1 MTRDSADLTK
11 REVLD
16 SVIASP
22 GSTRSSISKRS
33 GLAASAVGRAVASLI
48 ADGSVAES
56 RQPKGPGSG
65 SGRPAKTL
73 VPVLT
78 PRDGAP
84 TASIDFG
91 HSHVGVALGDEFGRL
106 GACRRID
113 FDVAADAHRALDLAA
128 DTLAALR
135 TALDVGRPPV
145 VVCGVPASV
154 DTRAGTILAPSILP
168 GWTGIRPS
176 DELQRRL
183 HTTVRTETDTMLGAL
198 GELRAGAGRSRTDF
212 LYIKVSGG
220 IGASLVVNGDVYR
233 GASGLAGKIGHMH
246 VAGHDEPCRCGGRGC
261 LEAVVGLSAIGMGG
275 EELPATPRDP
285 NVPGTL
291 SAKAP
296 AGVLRQAGSALG
308 TAVAGICS
316 LLNPTAVIVGGS
328 LAIPGGEFLEGLRAA
343 VAHHSPPAARGNLE
357 IVPAGLGGRSG
368 LIGGL
373 QLARELHRAA

>member
-233 GASGLAGKIGHMH
+233 GASGLAGKIGHM
-246 VAGHDEPCRCGGRGC
+246 
-261 LEAVVGLSAIGMGG
+261 GG